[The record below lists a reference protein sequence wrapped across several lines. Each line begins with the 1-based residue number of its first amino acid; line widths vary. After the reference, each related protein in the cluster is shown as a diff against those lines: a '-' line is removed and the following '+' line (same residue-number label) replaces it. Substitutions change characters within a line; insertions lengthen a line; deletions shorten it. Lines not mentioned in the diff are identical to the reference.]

1 MNEYP
6 KQDSINQYSP
16 ISNIPAPILEKRAIV
31 HTVSNIGIVLLL
43 YLLLS
48 ATVPLL
54 QNWIIQHWVKTNYTD
69 YGQIITQ
76 SLSILT
82 FAIVY
87 LIPTVLLYYSFQG
100 YRYRIKKMCR
110 IPNRTILIASIPMML
125 SVFVVTN
132 IGISNFTALLNHFHI
147 YVLQPAAVYP
157 NNPVALILYGLSST
171 IVPAFFEEV
180 LFHGVILY
188 ALRRHG
194 DTFALIL
201 SSVLFAIMHG
211 NLPSA
216 MNAFIMGLV
225 IGYFVIRT
233 GSLLTGMLL
242 HFINNGMVLFLNW
255 IQLSMDGN
263 QTIVYMIYI
272 ICLLI
277 GSLSLIILVNR
288 DPNLFVVYD
297 KKTYFNNSE
306 KIRYAFGNIF
316 MIGVIICC
324 CFQIFSTFTII

>member
-1 MNEYP
+1 MNQYP

-16 ISNIPAPILEKRAIV
+16 ISNIPAPILEKRAII
-31 HTVSNIGIVLLL
+31 HTVSNIGVVLLL

-48 ATVPLL
+48 ATVPYVQSWIL
-54 QNWIIQHWVKTNYTD
+54 QNWVKTNYTD
-69 YGQIITQ
+69 SGQIITQ
-76 SLSILT
+76 LLAILN

-87 LIPTVLLYYSFQG
+87 SIPTILLYYSFQG

-110 IPNRTILIASIPMML
+110 VPNRTILIASIPMML
-125 SVFVVTN
+125 SVFVIST
-132 IGISNFTALLNHFHI
+132 IGISAFTALLNHFHI
-147 YVLQPAAVYP
+147 YVLQPATVYP
-157 NNPVALILYGLSST
+157 NNPVALILYGVFLT
-171 IVPAFFEEV
+171 IVPAFFEEI

-216 MNAFIMGLV
+216 MNAFVMGII

-233 GSLLTGMLL
+233 GSLLTGIIL
-242 HFINNGMVLFLNW
+242 HFINNSMVLFLNW
-255 IQLSMDGN
+255 IQLTMGGD
-263 QTIVYMIYI
+263 QTFIYMIYI
-272 ICLLI
+272 ICLLA

-288 DPNLFVVYD
+288 DPNLFVIYD
-297 KKTYFNNSE
+297 KKTYFSNSE

-316 MIGVIICC
+316 IIGVIICC